1 MKAKELVSIFD
12 TACRRLKNHFG
23 AEADSVKIVKLS
35 KHPEFAV
42 QPWVAVCQSHLSL
55 DCKFSSELLIIPDR
69 YLEHTTDLDEQTL
82 RNTIVHTACHEMA
95 HHLAR
100 FRINKRWLSG
110 NLALLSPADRW
121 QELRRRHS
129 TLDPH
134 GLEWSKIMENEMLV
148 DAHIPLK
155 PYPELSP
162 IVRI

>member
-23 AEADSVKIVKLS
+23 LEADSVKIVKLS
-35 KHPEFAV
+35 KYPEFAA

-69 YLEHTTDLDEQTL
+69 YLRHVADLDEQTL

-100 FRINKRWLSG
+100 FRITQEWKSELPH
-110 NLALLSPADRW
+110 LSPADRW
-121 QELRRRHS
+121 RELRRRHS

-148 DAHIPLK
+148 DAHIPLT